1 MLFKKQRQLQIELY
15 IDVDWVESM
24 IDRRSTSNYCTFLG
38 GNLVA
43 WPNKKQNMMARGSVE
58 LKFRSI
64 TNKIYEVMWIK
75 RLLKDLKI

>member
-15 IDVDWVESM
+15 VDVDWVESI

-64 TNKIYEVMWIK
+64 TNRIYEVMWIK

>member
-64 TNKIYEVMWIK
+64 TNKIYEVIWIK